1 MLDLVA
7 MPTEELVPTSN
18 SSAPG
23 IKISNKVFS
32 WVKYLGCYAIIRT
45 RRVFISFRGFSEVKG
60 YLGQKI

>member
-18 SSAPG
+18 GSAPG

-32 WVKYLGCYAIIRT
+32 WVKYLGCYAIIGT
-45 RRVFISFRGFSEVKG
+45 RCVFTSLENFSEVKG

>member
-18 SSAPG
+18 GSAPG

-32 WVKYLGCYAIIRT
+32 WVKYLG
-45 RRVFISFRGFSEVKG
+45 
-60 YLGQKI
+60 QKI

>member
-7 MPTEELVPTSN
+7 MPTGELVLTSN
-18 SSAPG
+18 GSAPG

-32 WVKYLGCYAIIRT
+32 WVEPLGCYVIIHT
-45 RRVFISFRGFSEVKG
+45 RRVFISFKGFSKVKG